1 MSVRLLSRIKLTLLP
16 HLYQPFAY
24 HQLNVGHCSLIV
36 SDAQLQAQASDILIV
51 GALAH
56 HLVGEDLFAT
66 P

>member
-1 MSVRLLSRIKLTLLP
+1 MSVRLLSRIKLAFLP
-16 HLYQPFAY
+16 HLFQPFAH
-24 HQLNVGHCSLIV
+24 HQLNVGHSSVIAKVDHLHAKT
-36 SDAQLQAQASDILIV
+36 SDVLIV